1 MTKQEQSIS
10 SSEKSINL
18 FFNLKTLIH
27 NGYMPTIDVQCKIP
41 VGYKGKVVIDVSDIE
56 PNPSPTPTPSPTP
69 SPIPPIPIIV
79 KPNPKSKKL
88 PKNWD
93 RKLKARG
100 PDGRFIKDSLD
111 HKKIKLECQL
121 KHSKGLFDCDSCL
134 N

>member
-56 PNPSPTPTPSPTP
+56 HNPSQTPTT